1 MTIQIINYGAFLRLV
16 MDSNV
21 FLLAKAQIKSVEVI
35 RDDTVRINNGEGPL
49 QEILIKLSEVT
60 FPAGLVDIT
69 ALRDAIAHMLDNANQ
84 FEVEALLKMQT
95 QIEELI
101 AIKQLFNLWH
111 SSLQIDMNYQQLQ
124 VNALVS
130 IIEKLQKAQED
141 NEKIIE
147 SLEEQT
153 DEMQGQSEKL
163 TQIETVSSASKA
175 VLETLLTVAT
185 GQAAQLSAHTTALTE
200 INFGMEAQAVLLT
213 DMKGLLNDIKTNTT
227 PTP

>member
-1 MTIQIINYGAFLRLV
+1 MTIQIINYGAFLRLT

-60 FPAGLVDIT
+60 QPAGLVDVA
-69 ALRDAIAHMLDNANQ
+69 ALRDTIARMLDTGNQ
-84 FEVEALLKMQT
+84 YEVEALVKMQA
-95 QIEELI
+95 QIDELA

-153 DEMQGQSEKL
+153 DEMQEQ
-163 TQIETVSSASKA
+163 TQKFILIETVLSASKTVQDA
-175 VLETLLTVAT
+175 ILTAAT
-185 GQAAQLSAHTTALTE
+185 AQAAQLSAHTTAFTE
-200 INFGMEAQAVLLT
+200 IITGMETQTGLLT

>member
-49 QEILIKLSEVT
+49 QEVLIKLSEVT
-60 FPAGLVDIT
+60 QPAGLVDVA
-69 ALRDAIAHMLDNANQ
+69 ALRDTIGRMLDTGNQ
-84 FEVEALLKMQT
+84 YEAEALVKMQT

-130 IIEKLQKAQED
+130 IVEKLQEAQEGND
-141 NEKIIE
+141 KIIE

-153 DEMQGQSEKL
+153 DELKEQGSTL
-163 TQIETVSSASKA
+163 TAVETALSAIKS
-175 VLETLLTVAT
+175 TQDSLLTTAT
-185 GQAAQLSAHTTALTE
+185 AQAAQLSAHSTALTE
-200 INFGMEAQAVLLT
+200 MISTMGTHTGLMEDMKTLLT
-213 DMKGLLNDIKTNTT
+213 DIKTNTT